1 MTDVPRPAEWVT
13 EESESVFDERDRL
26 DQLRELSSDAG
37 PDFAGRVTRAIE
49 RRRLTNLGLEFVWAA
64 PFTMLR
70 EFLGM
75 AWRFSS
81 GNASR
86 KEDER

>member
-1 MTDVPRPAEWVT
+1 MPRSSAGFT
-13 EESESVFDERDRL
+13 EETESALDERDRL

-37 PDFAGRVTRAIE
+37 PEFAGRVTRAIE
-49 RRRLTNLGLEFVWAA
+49 RRRLTNLGLEFIWAA
-64 PFTMLR
+64 PFTILR

-81 GNASR
+81 GKASR
-86 KEDER
+86 EEDER